1 MSDSAGGV
9 SHDEDRN
16 RVARDNP
23 AVRRLA
29 DWDAARLDE
38 LVDEYGTPLYVTDLD
53 RVRENCTRLRDAFPD
68 AEVRYAVK
76 AHTGRAVLETVREA
90 GLPAECAS
98 AGEVHRALGAGFSGD
113 ELQYTAVHPP
123 AEDLDYVVDAW
134 REHPDLTI
142 TVGAADTAER
152 LRERGFDGRL
162 CIRVN
167 PGVGAGHHEKVRTGA
182 NAKFGVP
189 YDRAADL
196 VQSASEEFDLVGI
209 HAHAGSGISGDD
221 LENHRELVRRMGDL
235 AREVAAAGVDL
246 EFVDVGGG
254 FGVPYREDEPALD
267 LPAVAE
273 ATREALGD
281 IDATLA
287 VEPGRYVVADAGVL
301 LTRVNTVK
309 ETPETVVAGVDA
321 GMTTLLRP
329 AMYDAYHAIRNLSAE
344 TGGTDAG
351 DARETVGA
359 TVVGPICESS
369 DVFCENRPLP
379 RPDRD
384 DLLAIGN
391 AGAYGYEMAS
401 TYNSR
406 PRPAEVAL
414 GGGAGG
420 ESGESGEDAALVRRR
435 ETLTDLTEVESR

>member
-1 MSDSAGGV
+1 MSDCGGV
-9 SHDEDRN
+9 S
-16 RVARDNP
+16 RDDHTNP

-29 DWDAARLDE
+29 DWDAAMLDD
-38 LVDEYGTPLYVTDLD
+38 LAAAHGTPLYVTDLD
-53 RVRENCTRLRDAFPD
+53 RVKENCARLRDAFPD

-76 AHTGRAVLETVREA
+76 AHTGRAVLETVRDA

-98 AGEVHRALGAGFSGD
+98 AGEVHRALGAEFSGD
-113 ELQYTAVHPP
+113 EIQYTAVHPP

-142 TVGAADTAER
+142 TVGAADTVER

-162 CIRVN
+162 CVRVN

-196 VQSASEEFDLVGI
+196 VASASDEFDLVGI

-221 LENHRELVRRMGDL
+221 LANHRELVRRMGDL
-235 AREVAAAGVDL
+235 AREVSAAGVEL

-254 FGVPYREDEPALD
+254 FGVPYGEDEPPLD

-273 ATREALGD
+273 ATREAIGD
-281 IDATLA
+281 IEATLA

-309 ETPETVVAGVDA
+309 ETPETVVTGVDA

-329 AMYDAYHAIRNLSAE
+329 AMYDAYHAIRNLSSE
-344 TGGTDAG
+344 H
-351 DARETVGA
+351 RETVG
-359 TVVGPICESS
+359 TTIVGPICESS

-379 RPDRD
+379 RPERD
-384 DLLAIGN
+384 DLLAVGN

-414 GGGAGG
+414 SGAN
-420 ESGESGEDAALVRRR
+420 AALVRRR

>member
-1 MSDSAGGV
+1 MSESADEV
-9 SHDEDRN
+9 SRDDRP
-16 RVARDNP
+16 NP

-29 DWDAARLDE
+29 DWDAARLE
-38 LVDEYGTPLYVTDLD
+38 SLADEYGTPLYVTDLD
-53 RVRENCTRLRDAFPD
+53 RVAENCARLREAFPD

-76 AHTGRAVLETVREA
+76 AHTGRAVLETVRDA

-113 ELQYTAVHPP
+113 EIQYTAVHPP

-134 REHPDLTI
+134 REHPDLTV

-152 LRERGFDGRL
+152 LAERGFDGRL
-162 CIRVN
+162 CVRVN

-196 VQSASEEFDLVGI
+196 VESASEAFDLVGV

-235 AREVAAAGVDL
+235 ARDVSATGVDL

-254 FGVPYREDEPALD
+254 FGVPYGEDEPALD

-273 ATREALGD
+273 ATREAIGD

-309 ETPETVVAGVDA
+309 ETPETVVTGVDA

-329 AMYDAYHAIRNLSAE
+329 ALYDAYHAIRNLDGE
-344 TGGTDAG
+344 G
-351 DARETVGA
+351 RETVGA

-379 RPDRD
+379 RPERG
-384 DLLAIGN
+384 DLLAVGN

-414 GGGAGG
+414 GGEADG
-420 ESGESGEDAALVRRR
+420 ESGENAALVRRR

>member
-1 MSDSAGGV
+1 MSDSSEGV
-9 SHDEDRN
+9 SRGEHRGDSR
-16 RVARDNP
+16 RDNP

-29 DWDAARLDE
+29 DWDAARLAD
-38 LVDEYGTPLYVTDLD
+38 LAGEYGTPLYVTDLG
-53 RVRENCTRLRDAFPD
+53 RVRENCARLREAFPD
-68 AEVRYAVK
+68 AEVRYAAK
-76 AHTGRAVLETVREA
+76 AHTGRAVLETVRDA

-98 AGEVHRALGAGFSGD
+98 AGEVHRALGAGFSGA
-113 ELQYTAVHPP
+113 EVQYTAVHPP
-123 AEDLDYVVDAW
+123 AGDLDYVVDAW

-142 TVGAADTAER
+142 TVGAADTVDR

-162 CIRVN
+162 CVRVN

-196 VQSASEEFDLVGI
+196 VESASEQFDVVGV

-221 LENHRELVRRMGDL
+221 LANHRELVRRMGDL
-235 AREVAAAGVDL
+235 AREISAAGVDL

-254 FGVPYREDEPALD
+254 FGVPYEEDEPALD

-273 ATREALGD
+273 ATREAIGG

-309 ETPETVVAGVDA
+309 ETPETVVTGVDA

-329 AMYDAYHAIRNLSAE
+329 AMYDAYHAIRNLTSE
-344 TGGTDAG
+344 SGDGAG

-369 DVFCENRPLP
+369 DVFCENRPLS
-379 RPDRD
+379 RPERD
-384 DLLAIGN
+384 DLLAVGN

-414 GGGAGG
+414 EDG
-420 ESGESGEDAALVRRR
+420 DAALVRRR